1 MLKKHN
7 IKITI
12 RKSIAMFI
20 WHCTDVISDAVIEA
34 FALLPCSMCL
44 PVMKIMSVLILLG
57 ILDKNRDTFSA
68 DLHQVIAQS
77 YCKFLLHLF
86 EKELK
91 MVSSFLNECIY
102 CLHSVGKY
110 LLIGSNILKGVSLKS
125 ATFLLL
131 ALDINYSFW
140 WYYLL

>member
-1 MLKKHN
+1 
-7 IKITI
+7 
-12 RKSIAMFI
+12 MFI
-20 WHCTDVISDAVIEA
+20 WHRTDVISDPVIEA

-44 PVMKIMSVLILLG
+44 PVMKIMSFLILLG

-91 MVSSFLNECIY
+91 MVSSFLNECI
-102 CLHSVGKY
+102 CCVF
-110 LLIGSNILKGVSLKS
+110 
-125 ATFLLL
+125 TQ
-131 ALDINYSFW
+131 
-140 WYYLL
+140 